1 MKKLMNL
8 IAVALCAICAQAVEF
23 DYEVNWDGTITLRDV
38 RGSVPADLV
47 IPAEIDGRAVIG
59 IGAKFCEKSDTLM
72 SVKFPGSI
80 RAVADHCFDECNKLR
95 SVYLNEGLLEIGKR
109 AFCEC
114 PIEMLELPSTLESV
128 GQGAFTRSNI
138 PGPLFSKSTSG
149 LKSISIRHGD
159 NSRFE
164 ACGGN
169 GLYDKQEKRLILV
182 SPYATSFRVPDGCEF
197 IGHTALL
204 CCGNL
209 TSIAFP
215 DSLTEI
221 EDEAFAACVKLTNL
235 DFSKTKLK
243 RVSEQAFCGCIDL
256 ISVSFPDTLV
266 EIGGGTFCGANKL
279 QSVSFLGNAPYV
291 NVDYEETSGK
301 WGDLYVAIRNFKSGD
316 NWVYDGYI
324 KTVSTYVKEGTSGW
338 GEVPG
343 TWQHRPIQYIGS
355 PVTPLVE
362 PFYGPFVPGEKV
374 SLTIPALIGYTAKKL
389 PSGLKLNKKTGEIAG
404 AAKKPTGEA
413 GVTVTFT
420 KKNGPTLTAQFVVG
434 PIPTISVTLEGDT
447 EKCKV
452 TGSGDHLVGKKVSL
466 QAKSPKGTAFVG
478 WFRDGEPWPSVEE
491 SKKTKLS
498 YVMTK
503 ESVSLVATFEK
514 EKMSVACPALASAS
528 FTVGVAGAAAG
539 IPIEIET
546 QSGVKSVAVSKLPSG
561 MKYDKKTGLIVGAPT
576 KAGTFNVTIKVTAK
590 SGAVEAITVPIIVAA
605 LPDWATGTFGG
616 MIGRFV
622 GPIDDDEFR
631 PYGMITMKITAAGK
645 ISAKV
650 TAGGKTY
657 SFSAKGFDSVDED
670 GDYHFRMATK
680 KGEVYEGEISAAYH
694 DVAKLVQ
701 VEGADDPEGSFT
713 IAGREPYFAI
723 VWRNEHGKDGRL
735 SVDPTGKAQKVMD
748 AIKDFKTVELAQFDP
763 AYGSVVLKIDAK
775 GTTKLSGET
784 ADGVKISGT
793 SFLMLDDDWYH
804 VISDMVFYDKQSGN
818 VYDVTLC
825 FQPVFDGSGNVVDWD
840 WKCCDHSL
848 RVYPFE

>member
-8 IAVALCAICAQAVEF
+8 IAVALCSICAQAVEF
-23 DYEVNWDGTITLRDV
+23 DYEVNWDGTIALTDV
-38 RGSVPADLV
+38 RGEIPKKLV
-47 IPAEIDGRAVIG
+47 IPSIYDGKEVTVIASHFLDG
-59 IGAKFCEKSDTLM
+59 EDRLIPLESLVV
-72 SVKFPGSI
+72 S
-80 RAVADHCFDECNKLR
+80 
-95 SVYLNEGLLEIGKR
+95 EGVLEIG
-109 AFCEC
+109 
-114 PIEMLELPSTLESV
+114 
-128 GQGAFTRSNI
+128 
-138 PGPLFSKSTSG
+138 
-149 LKSISIRHGD
+149 H
-159 NSRFE
+159 
-164 ACGGN
+164 
-169 GLYDKQEKRLILV
+169 
-182 SPYATSFRVPDGCEF
+182 
-197 IGHTALL
+197 
-204 CCGNL
+204 
-209 TSIAFP
+209 
-215 DSLTEI
+215 
-221 EDEAFAACVKLTNL
+221 EAFADCPWLATVQLPASLKRVEEEAFSGGPDELVGESSFRWSSAVQYGLRQISVASGNQSIVVKDGVLIDVNQGLAIVCCVSAKSVSIPEGVTTIGEDCFAYCLNLETVEFPESLREVGEEAFVFCRSLKRL
-235 DFSKTKLK
+235 DFSNTRL
-243 RVSEQAFCGCIDL
+243 RHVNWNCFCGCDSL
-256 ISVSFPDTLV
+256 REVRFPASLRQLGALSFCWCRSLAAVT
-266 EIGGGTFCGANKL
+266 
-279 QSVSFLGNAPYV
+279 FLGDAPEISDIDYDDDPGWRSVQANIYV
-291 NVDYEETSGK
+291 TSND
-301 WGDLYVAIRNFKSGD
+301 DLSKPAFVSPAKFKASIMTG
-316 NWVYDGYI
+316 V
-324 KTVSTYVKEGTSGW
+324 TTYVSPESKGW
-338 GEVPG
+338 GAIPG
-343 TWQHRPIQYIGS
+343 VWQGCPIQYIGS
-355 PVTPLVE
+355 PMTPSIDSS
-362 PFYGPFVPGEKV
+362 YGPFVPGEKV
-374 SLTIPALIGYTAKKL
+374 SLMIPALVGYTAKKL
-389 PSGLKLNKKTGEIAG
+389 PSGLKLNKKTGEITG

-420 KKNGPTLTAQFVVG
+420 KKNEPTLTAQFVVG
-434 PIPTISVTLEGDT
+434 PMPTINVTLEGDT

-514 EKMSVACPALASAS
+514 EKMRVACPALASAS

-590 SGAVEAITVPIIVAA
+590 SGAVETLVVPVNVAS

-657 SFSAKGFDSVDED
+657 SFSAKGFDFVDED
-670 GDYHFRMATK
+670 GDYHFQMATK
-680 KGEVYEGEISAAYH
+680 KGEVYEGEISATYH
-694 DVAKLVQ
+694 DVAQLVK
-701 VEGADDPEGSFT
+701 VEDADVPEGSFT
-713 IAGREPYFAI
+713 IVGHEPYFAF

>member
-1 MKKLMNL
+1 MKRCCLLASLMSIIL
-8 IAVALCAICAQAVEF
+8 PSLA
-23 DYEVNWDGTITLRDV
+23 GTIYVSGGGNALQKAIDKAKAGDILFVEPGTYSAIDTQGKEIEIRSTKGPKQTFLTCGKFKKPWAKILKDGVWFAALLVSDEDTDIWWSEDSEDEHFGLGVEWRDWTPMDIVKSRSTLV
-38 RGSVPADLV
+38 GFTITS
-47 IPAEIDGRAVIG
+47 G
-59 IGAKFCEKSDTLM
+59 GAKIPS
-72 SVKFPGSI
+72 
-80 RAVADHCFDECNKLR
+80 VAD
-95 SVYLNEGLLEIGKR
+95 
-109 AFCEC
+109 
-114 PIEMLELPSTLESV
+114 
-128 GQGAFTRSNI
+128 
-138 PGPLFSKSTSG
+138 TSG
-149 LKSISIRHGD
+149 FAVNGGRVFNCI
-159 NSRFE
+159 FE
-164 ACGGN
+164 GM
-169 GLYDKQEKRLILV
+169 D
-182 SPYATSFRVPDGCEF
+182 
-197 IGHTALL
+197 
-204 CCGNL
+204 
-209 TSIAFP
+209 
-215 DSLTEI
+215 
-221 EDEAFAACVKLTNL
+221 
-235 DFSKTKLK
+235 
-243 RVSEQAFCGCIDL
+243 
-256 ISVSFPDTLV
+256 
-266 EIGGGTFCGANKL
+266 
-279 QSVSFLGNAPYV
+279 
-291 NVDYEETSGK
+291 ETSGCK
-301 WGDLYVAIRNFKSGD
+301 SMGYVHAA
-316 NWVYDGYI
+316 
-324 KTVSTYVKEGTSGW
+324 
-338 GEVPG
+338 EVCNCLLVA
-343 TWQHRPIQYIGS
+343 RDIGS
-355 PVTPLVE
+355 EIVCDCSVRNCTVVVDSYVGPWDSPVVCCELLNTILWFGQQYEIDNGSSRPRFENVVCRNVKWEEDVDPMFADIKNGDYALAVDSPCIDAGNNAYSAYDCDLNGGARIVNGTVDIGAYEYGSTPLYEE
-362 PFYGPFVPGEKV
+362 PEGLESFYGPFVPGEKV
-374 SLTIPALIGYTAKKL
+374 ALTIPALVGYTAKGL

-478 WFRDGEPWPSVEE
+478 GFRDGEPWPSVEE

-514 EKMSVACPALASAS
+514 EKMRVACPALASAS

-590 SGAVEAITVPIIVAA
+590 SGAVEAITVPIIVAS

-616 MIGRFV
+616 MIGRFI
-622 GPIDDDEFR
+622 GPIDDDEFL

-657 SFSAKGFDSVDED
+657 SFSAKGFDFVDED
-670 GDYHFRMATK
+670 GDYHFQMATK

>member
-1 MKKLMNL
+1 MSIILPSL
-8 IAVALCAICAQAVEF
+8 A
-23 DYEVNWDGTITLRDV
+23 GTIYV
-38 RGSVPADLV
+38 
-47 IPAEIDGRAVIG
+47 
-59 IGAKFCEKSDTLM
+59 
-72 SVKFPGSI
+72 
-80 RAVADHCFDECNKLR
+80 
-95 SVYLNEGLLEIGKR
+95 
-109 AFCEC
+109 
-114 PIEMLELPSTLESV
+114 
-128 GQGAFTRSNI
+128 
-138 PGPLFSKSTSG
+138 SG
-149 LKSISIRHGD
+149 
-159 NSRFE
+159 
-164 ACGGN
+164 GGN
-169 GLYDKQEKRLILV
+169 ALQKAIDTAKAGDIL
-182 SPYATSFRVPDGCEF
+182 
-197 IGHTALL
+197 
-204 CCGNL
+204 
-209 TSIAFP
+209 
-215 DSLTEI
+215 
-221 EDEAFAACVKLTNL
+221 
-235 DFSKTKLK
+235 
-243 RVSEQAFCGCIDL
+243 
-256 ISVSFPDTLV
+256 
-266 EIGGGTFCGANKL
+266 
-279 QSVSFLGNAPYV
+279 
-291 NVDYEETSGK
+291 
-301 WGDLYVAIRNFKSGD
+301 
-316 NWVYDGYI
+316 
-324 KTVSTYVKEGTSGW
+324 
-338 GEVPG
+338 
-343 TWQHRPIQYIGS
+343 
-355 PVTPLVE
+355 LVE
-362 PFYGPFVPGEKV
+362 PGTYSAIDTQGKEIEIRSTKGPKQTFLTGGSKRLGACEFACVALLISDEIDSNAGEGPSYKYDTSKEWQTWAPSDLPGTTLVGFTIKPTIVPKPNQEGDVFAVVGGRLKNCIFPDVYFPSYCYLNLSTAINCLFVSGTLDEDIVADCCLWNCTVVTKAYVCTAELKNTIVYSTGSRAMELDGSCPIYNSIFFNVSGRPSTDPVFTDTGRGDYSLAQDSPCIDAGNNAYVFSDANLNGGARIVNGTVDIGAYEYGSTPLYEEPEGLESFYGPFVPGEKV
-374 SLTIPALIGYTAKKL
+374 ALTIPALVGYAAKGL
-389 PSGLKLNKKTGEIAG
+389 PSGLKLDKKTGEIAG
-404 AAKKPTGEA
+404 AAKKPTGVA
-413 GVTVTFT
+413 GVTVAFT
-420 KKNGPTLTAQFVVG
+420 KKNEPTLTAQFVVG
-434 PIPTISVTLEGDT
+434 PMPTINVTLEGDT

-452 TGSGDHLVGKKVSL
+452 KGAGSWLVGKKVSL
-466 QAKSPKGTAFVG
+466 SATAPKGTAFVG
-478 WFRDGEPWPSVEE
+478 WFKDGEPWPSVEE

-503 ESVSLVATFEK
+503 ESVSLVATFDK
-514 EKMSVACPALASAS
+514 EKMRVACPALASAS

-616 MIGRFV
+616 MIGRFI

-680 KGEVYEGEISAAYH
+680 KGEVYEGEISATYH
-694 DVAKLVQ
+694 DVAQLVK
-701 VEGADDPEGSFT
+701 VEDADVPEGSFT
-713 IAGREPYFAI
+713 IVGHEPYFAF

-818 VYDVTLC
+818 VYDVTPC

>member
-1 MKKLMNL
+1 MSIILPSL
-8 IAVALCAICAQAVEF
+8 A
-23 DYEVNWDGTITLRDV
+23 GTIYV
-38 RGSVPADLV
+38 
-47 IPAEIDGRAVIG
+47 
-59 IGAKFCEKSDTLM
+59 
-72 SVKFPGSI
+72 
-80 RAVADHCFDECNKLR
+80 
-95 SVYLNEGLLEIGKR
+95 
-109 AFCEC
+109 
-114 PIEMLELPSTLESV
+114 
-128 GQGAFTRSNI
+128 
-138 PGPLFSKSTSG
+138 SG
-149 LKSISIRHGD
+149 
-159 NSRFE
+159 
-164 ACGGN
+164 GGN
-169 GLYDKQEKRLILV
+169 ALQKAIDK
-182 SPYATSFRVPDGCEF
+182 
-197 IGHTALL
+197 
-204 CCGNL
+204 
-209 TSIAFP
+209 
-215 DSLTEI
+215 
-221 EDEAFAACVKLTNL
+221 
-235 DFSKTKLK
+235 
-243 RVSEQAFCGCIDL
+243 
-256 ISVSFPDTLV
+256 
-266 EIGGGTFCGANKL
+266 AN
-279 QSVSFLGNAPYV
+279 A
-291 NVDYEETSGK
+291 
-301 WGDLYVAIRNFKSGD
+301 GDVL
-316 NWVYDGYI
+316 
-324 KTVSTYVKEGTSGW
+324 
-338 GEVPG
+338 
-343 TWQHRPIQYIGS
+343 
-355 PVTPLVE
+355 LVE
-362 PFYGPFVPGEKV
+362 PGTYSAIDTQGKEIEIRSTKGPKQTFLTTGSFSKNFGVKWGIGRNVKFAALLVSDANTEIWSEEYDDVYPTGVQWSEWDATQFPHSILVGFTIHGSAINGDECFTVNGGRIVNCILTDANIHAAEAEGCLFVCPKRNDGELVCDSRLVNCTVVVGGSRRCDCDLYCSELINTIVYALNDEVDITWSSIVQPRMLNSVCYNIKRITSEGYPMDLSGILKVDPLFADRANGDYRLTAASPCVDKGTNELSGADADLNGGARIVNGTVDIGAYEYGSTPLYEEPEGLESFYGPFVPGEKV
-374 SLTIPALIGYTAKKL
+374 SLMIPALVGYTAKGL
-389 PSGLKLNKKTGEIAG
+389 PSGLKLNKKTGEITG

-420 KKNGPTLTAQFVVG
+420 KKNEPTLTAQFVVG
-434 PIPTISVTLEGDT
+434 PMPTINVTLEGDT

-452 TGSGDHLVGKKVSL
+452 KGAGSWLVGKKVSL
-466 QAKSPKGTAFVG
+466 SATAPKGTAFVG
-478 WFRDGEPWPSVEE
+478 WFKDGEPWPSVEE

-503 ESVSLVATFEK
+503 ESVSLVATFDK
-514 EKMSVACPALASAS
+514 EKMRVACPALASAS

-616 MIGRFV
+616 MIGRFI

-680 KGEVYEGEISAAYH
+680 KGEVYEGEISATYH
-694 DVAKLVQ
+694 DVAQLVK
-701 VEGADDPEGSFT
+701 VEDADVPEGSFT
-713 IAGREPYFAI
+713 IVGHEPYFAF

-735 SVDPTGKAQKVMD
+735 SIDPTGKAQKVMD
-748 AIKDFKTVELAQFDP
+748 AIKDFKTVELAQFDS

-775 GTTKLSGET
+775 GTTKLSGKT

-818 VYDVTLC
+818 VYDVTPC